1 MCRNLTLKSTHLFLM
16 RVQVACERRDTRE
29 EQQTH
34 PTPEKDSC
42 PLSPALALPSHPD
55 QHPCPTLAPRSHT
68 RCTICYFFPGFIF
81 TSFASYLLPFC
92 YSSED
97 EQIYMNRSAMEGTGR
112 GIIASAFTDLT
123 WKRKRSLQPPST
135 LHG

>member
-1 MCRNLTLKSTHLFLM
+1 MHKLNADVRSLLRM
-16 RVQVACERRDTRE
+16 GVQVACERGDTRE

-42 PLSPALALPSHPD
+42 PLNPAPPLPSHPG

-68 RCTICYFFPGFIF
+68 RCTICSFFPALIF
-81 TSFASYLLPFC
+81 KSFNYSLSLLC
-92 YSSED
+92 YSNED
-97 EQIYMNRSAMEGTGR
+97 KPIHVKISAKEATGR
-112 GIIASAFTDLT
+112 GINASAFTDLT
-123 WKRKRSLQPPST
+123 WKRKRSLQPAST